1 VFLAEAAAE
10 LASLSPS
17 VLANLGGWL
26 AVGASVIVSV
36 SKGWLIPKGEHDK
49 QLAAKDKAFAEMVAL
64 KDKAFADALL
74 VRKEQLDD
82 MRNEKN
88 DWRTSAVAADARAD
102 LLASNQAELM
112 DGLRTS
118 VRFIEAVHRATG
130 GPG

>member
-1 VFLAEAAAE
+1 MLAEAVDQWAA
-10 LASLSPS
+10 LTPSLFF
-17 VLANLGGWL
+17 NLGGWL
-26 AVGASVIVSV
+26 AVGASILISV
-36 SKGWLIPKGEHDK
+36 SRGWLVPKSNHDK
-49 QLAAKDKAFAEMVAL
+49 QLADKDKAFAEMVAI

-82 MRNEKN
+82 MRIEKN
-88 DWRTSAVAADARAD
+88 DWRTSAVAADSRAD
-102 LLASNQAELM
+102 LLAANQAELM